1 MGIHA
6 DQSNRAVYLKAP
18 NGIMLLGGKEEFGSD
33 ILNRTLWNQ
42 EKFEKDGLIFSTL
55 LSDTSSMEYIIVEQY
70 GDIYQELQMVHLMIL
85 VSAVVSIGVGLF
97 FSFYLTRKNY
107 IPMEELIT
115 SVADNTDGKIEKKED
130 EYSFLSRMMKTA
142 LESRGEV
149 EKQLE
154 IIRLLRGYSVPEK
167 KEDYFPHFPVYA
179 TIVFAIEDAKAF
191 FNGEDLAPDSYR
203 LLSFIVENCS
213 GDFFPDAAGILGPIE
228 MDRYMVVILGYRELP
243 EEILREKMK
252 IHLDNMHRF
261 FNESLGIRLSVSLG
275 RLCRNLRDL
284 AASYERAREALE
296 CRIIMGNNVVID
308 SRQIMDVS
316 LFYEYSLENEKD
328 IINSLKN
335 GNFKQAKEYMFRVID
350 RNLASGRMSSQ
361 MARCMLFDLI
371 GTVIKALSQ
380 THLDNH
386 FVSQLN
392 PIEKLFQCETFE
404 QMKKEI
410 EDILEKVCEY
420 VNENREDPN
429 KKLFDRIAM
438 YVEEN
443 YMDVNLNVS
452 ALTERLYVSKTFLV
466 KLFRDYG
473 ETTPLDF
480 INRIRCERAVDFLK
494 KTDITVEEIAFRVG
508 YTNAHSFIRVFK
520 KFYGMPPGAY
530 RTEFCVKEE
539 KKG

>member
-1 MGIHA
+1 M
-6 DQSNRAVYLKAP
+6 
-18 NGIMLLGGKEEFGSD
+18 
-33 ILNRTLWNQ
+33 
-42 EKFEKDGLIFSTL
+42 
-55 LSDTSSMEYIIVEQY
+55 
-70 GDIYQELQMVHLMIL
+70 
-85 VSAVVSIGVGLF
+85 
-97 FSFYLTRKNY
+97 
-107 IPMEELIT
+107 
-115 SVADNTDGKIEKKED
+115 
-130 EYSFLSRMMKTA
+130 
-142 LESRGEV
+142 
-149 EKQLE
+149 
-154 IIRLLRGYSVPEK
+154 
-167 KEDYFPHFPVYA
+167 
-179 TIVFAIEDAKAF
+179 
-191 FNGEDLAPDSYR
+191 
-203 LLSFIVENCS
+203 
-213 GDFFPDAAGILGPIE
+213 
-228 MDRYMVVILGYRELP
+228 
-243 EEILREKMK
+243 
-252 IHLDNMHRF
+252 
-261 FNESLGIRLSVSLG
+261 
-275 RLCRNLRDL
+275 
-284 AASYERAREALE
+284 
-296 CRIIMGNNVVID
+296 
-308 SRQIMDVS
+308 
-316 LFYEYSLENEKD
+316 
-328 IINSLKN
+328 
-335 GNFKQAKEYMFRVID
+335 ID